1 MFEPV
6 AGHVRPGFEHVAE
19 QFRAH
24 FLEGLEVGAS
34 LCVYHQGEPVV
45 DLWGGCCDLAGE
57 IPWTPQTLVNV
68 YSTTKG
74 LASIAFATIVE
85 AGDCHYDQPVADIW
99 PELQAAGSGL
109 TIGDLL
115 AHRGGLCGI
124 SRPLSLSDLY
134 DWQKMIRLLE
144 SQEPFWPPGTASG
157 YHAVT
162 WGYLPGELA
171 RRLTGKTLGTILRER
186 VCEPADADFFLG
198 LPDSEMHRVAPL
210 VGSNR
215 ARVTVERQSGETSTE
230 PGPFHTAALANPV
243 IRPFQDAS
251 SQAWQRAEIAA
262 SNGHG
267 SARGLA
273 SAYAAVLDPDLGL
286 VSDSTLAALLEA
298 RAGDEADLV
307 LGRRLR
313 RGAGVILN
321 TDAMFGP
328 NDRAWG
334 HSGAGGSTAFADP
347 VTTTAFAYAMNQMRD
362 DEGNNTRAS
371 RLIGAYYNCL

>member
-1 MFEPV
+1 MSESVAGFVDPAFEP
-6 AGHVRPGFEHVAE
+6 VAE

-24 FLEGLEVGAS
+24 LSAGLEVGAS
-34 LCVYHQGEPVV
+34 LCIHHEGETVV
-45 DLWGGCCDLAGE
+45 DLWGGCRDLGGE
-57 IPWTPQTLVNV
+57 IPWSADTLVNV

-85 AGDCHYDQPVADIW
+85 AGDCHYDQPVAEIW
-99 PELQAAGSGL
+99 PELQAACSGIS
-109 TIGDLL
+109 IGDLL

-124 SRPLSLSDLY
+124 SAELAVTDLY
-134 DWQKMIRLLE
+134 DWQKMISLLE
-144 SQEPFWPPGTASG
+144 SQQPFWEPGSASG

-171 RRLTGKTLGTILRER
+171 RRLTGKSLGTILRER
-186 VCEPADADFFLG
+186 VCESLGADFFLG
-198 LPDSEMHRVAPL
+198 LPDAEAHRVAPL
-210 VGSNR
+210 VGPNR
-215 ARVTVERQSGETSTE
+215 ARVAIARSGGE
-230 PGPFHTAALANPV
+230 PGRNPGPLHALAMTNPV

-251 SQAWQRAEIAA
+251 SPAWQRAEIAA

-273 SAYAAVLDPDLGL
+273 AVYAAVLAPGSSLL
-286 VSDSTLAALLEA
+286 SAATLDALLEQ
-298 RAGDEADLV
+298 RSGDEPDLV
-307 LGRRLR
+307 LGQRMR

-328 NDRAWG
+328 HDGAWG

-347 VTTTAFAYAMNQMRD
+347 DSGTAFAYVMNQMRD
-362 DEGNNTRAS
+362 DEGGSTRAS
-371 RLIGAYYNCL
+371 RLISAYYDCL